1 MTRRSI
7 SSIWRKAFTRN
18 LNTLVRNMGQA
29 GVSAGALKTARLV
42 KKTKALSTPTMP
54 KGPGDWLAG
63 VVMGTAGTRH
73 YRLYRP
79 AHVAA
84 DEQLPLLVMLHGCGQ
99 DAASFAVGT
108 RMNRIAERERFM
120 VLYPEQDRLA
130 NSHGCWNWFETRSGR
145 AQSEAALLMKA
156 IAQVTKQQRVDPERI
171 AVAGLSAGAGMA
183 ALLAT
188 EHPDQFKAV
197 VMHSGVPPGT
207 AHSTLSALSAM
218 RGRRSAQTLTPPPT
232 QKGQPRPPQWPPLLV
247 IHGAMDTVVAMNNAH
262 AAAQLWAEAAG
273 AQASPPRTVQRG
285 KRHPVFVTDFKQGRR
300 LVATLMEVARLGHAW
315 SGGAARQPFSDPS
328 GPDASRLVW
337 AFVAKQFKH
346 LPTRAAPFVFGQE
359 AELATRT
366 PPLRSKNHT
375 AA

>member
-1 MTRRSI
+1 MTQRSI

-18 LNTLVRNMGQA
+18 LNTLARNMGRA
-29 GVSAGALKTARLV
+29 GTRAAGLNAARLV
-42 KKTKALSTPTMP
+42 KKAKSITTPAAP

-63 VVMGTAGTRH
+63 VARSAAGTRH

-79 AHVAA
+79 AQVSAN
-84 DEQLPLLVMLHGCGQ
+84 ERLPLLVMLHGCGQ
-99 DAASFAVGT
+99 DAASFAAGT

-130 NSHGCWNWFETRSGR
+130 NTHGCWNWFETRSGR

-156 IAQVTKQQRVDPERI
+156 IAQVTKQQRIDPERI

-188 EHPDQFKAV
+188 QHPDKFKAV

-218 RGRRSAQTLTPPPT
+218 RGRRSIQTLTLPSSPN
-232 QKGQPRPPQWPPLLV
+232 GHAASPQWPPLLV
-247 IHGAMDTVVAMNNAH
+247 IHGAMDAVVALNNAH
-262 AAAQLWAEAAG
+262 AAVQLWAEAAG
-273 AQASPPRTVQRG
+273 AKASRPRTLQRG
-285 KRHPVFVTDFKQGRR
+285 KRHPVTVTDFNAGGR
-300 LVATLMEVARLGHAW
+300 LVATLAEVARLGHAW

-328 GPDASRLVW
+328 GPDASRLLW
-337 AFVAKQFKH
+337 AFVAKQFKS
-346 LPTRAAPFVFGQE
+346 
-359 AELATRT
+359 
-366 PPLRSKNHT
+366 RSPSST
-375 AA
+375 AAVQSLEQRVSLPVGELTQV

>member
-1 MTRRSI
+1 MRKMTQRSI
-7 SSIWRKAFTRN
+7 SSIWRKALTRN
-18 LNTLVRNMGQA
+18 LSTLARNMGRA
-29 GVSAGALKTARLV
+29 GVGAAALKTARLV
-42 KKTKALSTPTMP
+42 KKIKAVTPPVP

-63 VVMGTAGTRH
+63 VVMSAAGTRH

-79 AHVAA
+79 AHVRA

-145 AQSEAALLMKA
+145 AQSEALLLMKA

-232 QKGQPRPPQWPPLLV
+232 QKDHPRPPQWPPLLV
-247 IHGAMDTVVAMNNAH
+247 IHGAMDAVVAVNNAH
-262 AAAQLWAEAAG
+262 AAVQLWAEAAG
-273 AQASPPRTVQRG
+273 ALASPPRTVQRG
-285 KRHPVFVTDFKQGRR
+285 KRHPVTVTDFKQGPR
-300 LVATLMEVARLGHAW
+300 LAATLMEVTRLGHAW
-315 SGGAARQPFSDPS
+315 SGGAARQPFNDPS

-337 AFVAKQFKH
+337 AFVAKQFK
-346 LPTRAAPFVFGQE
+346 RAAP
-359 AELATRT
+359 LAT
-366 PPLRSKNHT
+366 PSLLPLEQPTTSAVGELT
-375 AA
+375 QV

>member
-1 MTRRSI
+1 MTQRSI

-18 LNTLVRNMGQA
+18 LNTLARNMGQA
-29 GVSAGALKTARLV
+29 GARAATLNTARLI
-42 KKTKALSTPTMP
+42 KKAKAVSTPPVP

-63 VVMGTAGTRH
+63 RVMSVAGSRQ

-79 AHVAA
+79 VNVTA

-99 DAASFAVGT
+99 DAASFAAGT

-130 NSHGCWNWFETRSGR
+130 NTHGCWNWFETRSGR

-156 IAQVTKQQRVDPERI
+156 VAQVIKQQRIDPERI

-188 EHPDQFKAV
+188 QHPDKFKAV

-218 RGRRSAQTLTPPPT
+218 RGRRQAQTLSPSPSDDANRTA
-232 QKGQPRPPQWPPLLV
+232 PQWPPLLV
-247 IHGAMDTVVAMNNAH
+247 IHGTMDSVVAVNNAH
-262 AAAQLWAEAAG
+262 AAVQLWAEAAD
-273 AQASPPRTVQRG
+273 APAATPRRLQRG
-285 KRHPVFVTDFKQGRR
+285 KRHPMTVTDYKRGRAA
-300 LVATLMEVARLGHAW
+300 VATLVEIARLGHAW
-315 SGGAARQPFSDPS
+315 SGGTARQPFSDPS
-328 GPDASRLVW
+328 GPDASRLLWV
-337 AFVAKQFKH
+337 FVAKQFN
-346 LPTRAAPFVFGQE
+346 V
-359 AELATRT
+359 
-366 PPLRSKNHT
+366 LRLT
-375 AA
+375 